1 MGDLTYLTS
10 TKAYPIAY
18 SEQDVMPLLRDP
30 FCRAVVL
37 RDPDFAFDAKEIQA
51 LHLEDLAQKYWE
63 DATAPSG
70 RLKSGQTTHTSLLTV
85 DEIRS
90 ESRVAGIVISETAL
104 SLFTERCN
112 QIRALFGRVFEK
124 YTGFEN
130 TVLRGFALFTPV
142 GGRGRAPELHIDNT
156 ILTVHWSAALSTLRL
171 CDGDIPDD
179 IWDVLDPDTRK
190 NYFYFLVEALKR
202 DDLQTVEN
210 AIGDIMITKGQ
221 KGLDLSSQEVR
232 QAVCV
237 HASSDTIIQNGQAG
251 FLMTPQMS

>member
-1 MGDLTYLTS
+1 MNNPVYLTS

-37 RDPDFAFDAKEIQA
+37 RDPDFVFDAKEIQA
-51 LHLEDLAQKYWE
+51 LRLEDLAQKYWE

-70 RLKSGQTTHTSLLTV
+70 RLRSGETTHTSLLTV
-85 DEIRS
+85 DDIRS

-112 QIRALFGRVFEK
+112 QIRALFGRVFEE
-124 YTGFEN
+124 YTGLRN
-130 TVLRGFALFTPV
+130 TVLRGFTLFTPV

-156 ILTVHWSAALSTLRL
+156 ILSVHWSAALSTFRV

-190 NYFYFLVEALKR
+190 NYFHFLVDALKR
-202 DDLQTVEN
+202 HDLQTVEN
-210 AIGDIMITKGQ
+210 EIGDIMITKGQ
-221 KGLDLSSQEVR
+221 KGLDLSSRDVR